1 MNEKM
6 KILWFTPIPPRE
18 SIIRANGKPSGTG
31 YWIHELI
38 DELANLGLVDLS
50 VAYIGGNDETAFAL
64 KGVSYYPID
73 NELAVRSSRTSSA
86 QTGKLLEAAKT
97 IVSQVEPDL
106 IHVHGT
112 ESPFGMLRCL
122 GYTRTP
128 TVVSIQ
134 GLMGP
139 CAKWAWGDKNLWDM
153 IKLQRLPDLAH
164 RFQGLGTRQ
173 RYQKRSVRENIILRE
188 VDAVLGRSDWDRSYL
203 WSLAPNQKYFHVD
216 EIMRP
221 EFYDAKWEIE
231 GAEPYTIFT
240 SGRVDFPKGIH
251 VLVTA
256 VGLLQREYPDVKLKI
271 AGQYNKTTMTRAIES
286 HIDGLNLRGAIEF
299 LGWIDARR
307 IRDEMSTSQVF
318 AIASFIENGCNSLQ
332 EAMLQGMPCVASYT
346 GGMCTTLEHGVTG
359 LTFPVGDAVM
369 LAERIRSIFEGRD
382 LAVKLGQSA
391 KQVARKRH
399 SRRKVCSELMRAYLH
414 VTACET

>member
-1 MNEKM
+1 MMNKKM

-18 SIIRANGKPSGTG
+18 AIIRANGKPSGTG

-50 VAYIGGNDETAFAL
+50 IAYVGGVDDTAFAL
-64 KGVSYYPID
+64 KGVSYYPIH
-73 NELAVRSSRTSSA
+73 NKLTVRSSRTSKS
-86 QTGKLLEAAKT
+86 QIGKLLAAAAT
-97 IVSQVEPDL
+97 IVSKVEPDL

-122 GYTRTP
+122 GYTHTP

-153 IKLQRLPDLAH
+153 IKLQRLSDLIH
-164 RFQGLGTRQ
+164 RFQSLRIRQ

-216 EIMRP
+216 EIMRS
-221 EFYDAKWEIE
+221 EFYDAKWEVE

-251 VLVTA
+251 VLVSA
-256 VGLLQREYPDVKLKI
+256 VGLLRREYPEVKLKV
-271 AGQYNKTTMTRAIES
+271 AGQYNKTTMTRAIEAQ
-286 HIDGLNLRGAIEF
+286 IEDLRLRQSIEF
-299 LGWIDARR
+299 LGWIDAERM
-307 IRDEMSTSQVF
+307 RDEMSRSRVF

-346 GGMCTTLEHGVTG
+346 GGLCTTLDHGVTG
-359 LTFPVGDAVM
+359 LTFPAGDAVM
-369 LAERIRSIFEGRD
+369 LADRIRSIFEGRD
-382 LAVKLGQSA
+382 LSLKLGEKA
-391 KQVARKRH
+391 KLIAHERH
-399 SRRKVCSELMRAYLH
+399 SRRKICSDLMYAYRH
-414 VTACET
+414 VKNV

>member
-18 SIIRANGKPSGTG
+18 AIIRANGKPSGTG
-31 YWIHELI
+31 YWIHELV
-38 DELANLGLVDLS
+38 DELAHSDLVDLS

-73 NELAVRSSRTSSA
+73 NEFAVRSSRTSDA
-86 QTGKLLEAAKT
+86 QIGKLLEAAKA
-97 IVSQVEPDL
+97 IVSQVEPDV

-153 IKLQRLPDLAH
+153 IKLQRLPDLIH
-164 RFQGLGTRQ
+164 RFQSLRIRH
-173 RYQKRSVRENIILRE
+173 RYLKRSLRENVILRE

-203 WSLAPNQKYFHVD
+203 WSLAPHQKYFHVD

-221 EFYDAKWEIE
+221 DFYDAGWEIE
-231 GAEPYTIFT
+231 RAEPYTIFT

-251 VLVTA
+251 VLVAA
-256 VGLLQREYPDVKLKI
+256 VGLLQREYPAVKLKI
-271 AGQYNKTTMTRAIES
+271 AGQYNETAMTRAIEAQ
-286 HIDGLNLRGAIEF
+286 IEDLDLRQSIEF
-299 LGWIDARR
+299 LGWIDAKRM
-307 IRDEMSTSQVF
+307 RDEMSCSRVF
-318 AIASFIENGCNSLQ
+318 AMASFIENGCNSLQ

-346 GGMCTTLEHGVTG
+346 GGLCTTLDHGVTG
-359 LTFPVGDAVM
+359 LTFPSGDAVM
-369 LAERIRSIFEGRD
+369 LADRIRSIFESRE
-382 LAVKLGQSA
+382 LSLKLGQQA
-391 KQVARKRH
+391 KLIAQERH
-399 SRRKVCSELMRAYLH
+399 SRRKICSDLMYAYRH
-414 VTACET
+414 VQNV